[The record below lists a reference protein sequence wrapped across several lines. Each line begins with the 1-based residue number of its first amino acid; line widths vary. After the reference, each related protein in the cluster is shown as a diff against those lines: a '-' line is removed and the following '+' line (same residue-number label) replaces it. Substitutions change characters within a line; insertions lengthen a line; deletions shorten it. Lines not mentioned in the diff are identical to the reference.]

1 MDPAAVFHQSL
12 GSVLPPQH
20 FFPGRPPVP
29 GPYPW
34 DSPERDGHDAP
45 HRVAHTLTA
54 CCRCRQR
61 KTRCDPALPRCLPC
75 ERSGSTC
82 EYYDSAK
89 GKRINRSYVVS
100 LQKKVRQLEAEL
112 AQYTDQE
119 SDYPQ
124 DHEDMVW
131 PGGIVRLD
139 APDEIPRYLG
149 PSSGTAMTRLLME
162 EAKRYAE
169 SRRIANLIPEV
180 LARRAEQRDRMQ
192 SVVMGSISG
201 PSGRKKSYPAHS
213 IIPASAL
220 PSREIVDGLV
230 KTFNDR
236 IQVFIPVLHE
246 KVFEEDVNAV
256 FAGDS
261 DPYKH
266 FVVNM
271 VVAIS
276 LQRVGKY
283 AGLPDSYYLN
293 AMRRF
298 EDVVRPQDLKTLQCL
313 VLIGQYSLMT
323 PTRAATYYVTGLAT
337 RICQQMGL
345 GDESTIA
352 VGVSDQ
358 RELDMRRRVSW
369 AVTMQEF
376 GLANTM
382 GRPNGFAKADDCM
395 NVKFFETIVD
405 DGITPEGIRSDKI
418 CERKTVAI
426 HFCKMRL
433 LQAEIRRVLYE
444 KKRAEPS
451 HESHPWFVQME
462 QRLKDWLADCPAKPP
477 WCKPWLDGCYHNL
490 VISLYRPSPQIPKP
504 TVNAAMKCFDSSRS
518 IIDIT
523 SRQIEDGTVDITW
536 ESLLSVYASLNALLW
551 SISYP
556 DVRTKHSKEEVQ
568 DLAATALEAI
578 KIFSDR
584 WPGSSSAVQL
594 YTVIAN
600 ACLQSYDVG
609 EETPSPPSGS
619 QLGTPVSRAGPLSPE
634 SDTSRNTPTRQTG
647 PQSAAPLFNTS
658 SPFGYVFDVPNGT
671 LASQYGFDN
680 DSSPFRRQPS
690 FRSNSIFM
698 SPSTDSNGRRLS
710 SLAPDSK
717 ENPAPARMGATP
729 PPPLDMPKHEPQ
741 PAVTSSPVTSLPTPP
756 ESFAPASAHPGVHPP
771 STRHAPTASQATPMQ
786 TPNVHPTSLAPV
798 PDSTPAPMM
807 QGKDGRPEPI
817 PASNFSQ
824 QQQQQQQQQ
833 PPQRQQQPSHQ
844 APKPPPSTFVTP
856 PPPPQPHSQHQPQQ
870 RPPPSHAPA
879 DWYNPLP
886 QFVPPHVYASGMSGG
901 PAFWN
906 ATPNPFTAGFQ
917 PNGNSPGPYGART
930 GHAGGLPTPSM
941 NASWNVAFGAEQ
953 QECQGG
959 FGPAGMGLGPGGP
972 GLGGGEYY
980 DSFLIGRHGSLS
992 QEQQLELMDM
1002 LETEGKSDID
1012 SFLNMGMGMG
1022 GPGQGQGG
1030 NGVQWG

>member
-12 GSVLPPQH
+12 GSVFPPQH

-34 DSPERDGHDAP
+34 ESPKQDRHDAP

-54 CCRCRQR
+54 CGRCRQR
-61 KTRCDPALPRCLPC
+61 KTRCDPTLPRCLPC
-75 ERSGSTC
+75 QRSGSTC

-89 GKRINRSYVVS
+89 GKTINRSYVVS

-112 AQYTDQE
+112 EQYTDLGG
-119 SDYPQ
+119 DHPQ
-124 DHEDMVW
+124 DHEDIVW
-131 PGGIVRLD
+131 PGGIIRLD

-169 SRRIANLIPEV
+169 SRRIANLIPQV

-213 IIPASAL
+213 VIPASAL
-220 PSREIVDGLV
+220 PSREIVHGLV
-230 KTFNDR
+230 RTFNDR
-236 IQVFIPVLHE
+236 IQVFMPVLHE
-246 KVFEEDVNAV
+246 KVLEEDLNAV
-256 FAGDS
+256 FAGDT

-337 RICQQMGL
+337 RICQRMGL
-345 GDESTIA
+345 WDENTIA
-352 VGVSDQ
+352 VGASDP
-358 RELDMRRRVSW
+358 RELDVRRRVSW

-376 GLANTM
+376 GLASTM
-382 GRPNGFAKADDCM
+382 GRPSGFAKADDCM

-405 DGITPEGIRSDKI
+405 EGITPEGILSDKV
-418 CERKTVAI
+418 CERKVVAI

-433 LQAEIRRVLYE
+433 LQAEICQVLYE

-451 HESHPWFVQME
+451 HESYPWFVRME
-462 QRLKDWLADCPAKPP
+462 RRLKDWLADCPAKPP
-477 WCKPWLDGCYHNL
+477 WCKPWLDACYHNL
-490 VISLYRPSPQIPKP
+490 VISLYRPSPQVPKP
-504 TVNAAMKCFDSSRS
+504 TVNAAMKCFDGSRS

-523 SRQIEDGTVDITW
+523 ARQIEAGIVDITW
-536 ESLLSVYASLNALLW
+536 ESLLTLYASLNALLW

-556 DVRTKHSKEEVQ
+556 DVRAKHSKEEVQ
-568 DLAATALEAI
+568 ELVASALEAV

-609 EETPSPPSGS
+609 EETPTPPSGS
-619 QLGTPVSRAGPLSPE
+619 QLSTPVSRAGPLSPE
-634 SDTSRNTPTRQTG
+634 SDSSKNTPTRQAG
-647 PQSAAPLFNTS
+647 PQSATSLFNVS
-658 SPFGYVFDVPNGT
+658 SPFGYVFDVADGG
-671 LASQYGFDN
+671 LAAQHGFVD
-680 DSSPFRRQPS
+680 DSAQFRRHPS

-710 SLAPDSK
+710 GLAPDSK
-717 ENPAPARMGATP
+717 ETPVPARMGTTP
-729 PPPLDMPKHEPQ
+729 PPPLEIPKQEPQ
-741 PAVTSSPVTSLPTPP
+741 PAVTSPPATSLPTPP
-756 ESFAPASAHPGVHPP
+756 EALAPTGVHPQVTGHGATP
-771 STRHAPTASQATPMQ
+771 SQATPLQ
-786 TPNVHPTSLAPV
+786 TPSAHPTDLAPGI
-798 PDSTPAPMM
+798 DSTPRAIM
-807 QGKDGRPEPI
+807 QEKDRRPESI
-817 PASNFSQ
+817 PASSFGQ
-824 QQQQQQQQQ
+824 QQPPPQQQQQQ
-833 PPQRQQQPSHQ
+833 PSSHQ
-844 APKPPPSTFVTP
+844 APRPPQSTFVTP
-856 PPPPQPHSQHQPQQ
+856 PPPPQPNSQHHPQQ
-870 RPPPSHAPA
+870 RPPPSHGQP
-879 DWYNPLP
+879 DWYHPLP
-886 QFVPPHVYASGMSGG
+886 QFVPPHVYASEMGGG

-906 ATPNPFTAGFQ
+906 ATPNPFTGGFQ
-917 PNGNSPGPYGART
+917 PNGSSLYPYGGRT
-930 GHAGGLPTPSM
+930 GPAGGFPTSSM
-941 NASWNVAFGAEQ
+941 NASWNMAFGAEQ
-953 QECQGG
+953 PGSQAGG
-959 FGPAGMGLGPGGP
+959 FGLAGLGFGPGGL
-972 GLGGGEYY
+972 GLGGGGGSGDYF

-992 QEQQLELMDM
+992 HEQQMELMDM

-1012 SFLNMGMGMG
+1012 SFLSMGMGMGG
-1022 GPGQGQGG
+1022 GPGQGQGR